1 MTRRQFDAISPGGP
15 GRAAAA
21 RRTGSPGGEP
31 AAQTRPDAIMRIAP
45 GEDRRPRLA
54 APAVALNGVG
64 GDRLA
69 VSATSLLQLQ
79 RQYGNRYVQGVIGRA
94 QADQVAEACR
104 DRGQRIDPKMNE
116 RLGRALGADFSEVT
130 VHTDRAADRLS
141 QALDADAF
149 TVGSH
154 IFFRANRYNPSTP
167 AGQRL
172 MAHELAHVV
181 QQGARIGPAS
191 ALRLGPANDASER
204 EADRVAADLPGG
216 MGARPAAHPLTGP
229 ARAPSIQRKV
239 YLGGKRLV
247 QPPGGPDIGEAE
259 RSVNSMIADQP
270 DRYFEDNQELYR
282 YARRQ
287 TETIGYLAKKKAWI
301 RINDDELLVLG
312 KHHSQ
317 TTMEDVAAAVGTRRW
332 AWEKYATV
340 PRWVSRADLGNKP
353 SAGQPETSQRIQ
365 ELQEEGTGHEAESFI
380 PKLWRGLEGFDFEKT
395 PDLATEEISETEWR
409 LFQSSI
415 FAASVAG
422 ESMPV
427 LYNAYHAHKKTLD
440 LALSTNYS
448 DRMKWG
454 HDEGWEVVEKS
465 VQALQDVIG
474 PNVTKTMEADP
485 MYGFFRQRWRPTE
498 KVS

>member
-204 EADRVAADLPGG
+204 EADRVAAVPLGGTSTLALRSLLPGERFSRCRG
-216 MGARPAAHPLTGP
+216 RLQSASRRCCPGWHWNTGTPDVRRQRSAPPAQDPEPAAGSHRVLR
-229 ARAPSIQRKV
+229 RA
-239 YLGGKRLV
+239 
-247 QPPGGPDIGEAE
+247 
-259 RSVNSMIADQP
+259 
-270 DRYFEDNQELYR
+270 
-282 YARRQ
+282 
-287 TETIGYLAKKKAWI
+287 
-301 RINDDELLVLG
+301 
-312 KHHSQ
+312 
-317 TTMEDVAAAVGTRRW
+317 
-332 AWEKYATV
+332 
-340 PRWVSRADLGNKP
+340 
-353 SAGQPETSQRIQ
+353 
-365 ELQEEGTGHEAESFI
+365 
-380 PKLWRGLEGFDFEKT
+380 
-395 PDLATEEISETEWR
+395 
-409 LFQSSI
+409 
-415 FAASVAG
+415 
-422 ESMPV
+422 
-427 LYNAYHAHKKTLD
+427 
-440 LALSTNYS
+440 
-448 DRMKWG
+448 
-454 HDEGWEVVEKS
+454 
-465 VQALQDVIG
+465 
-474 PNVTKTMEADP
+474 
-485 MYGFFRQRWRPTE
+485 
-498 KVS
+498 